1 MRRIALLLLPLLLTA
16 CVEDAA
22 TYYVDAGNNQHTLTI
37 QRSQSYFWN
46 DEVTVRV
53 LASRLPDCQRRFD
66 LDAMPADEVEIEL
79 LSNGD
84 NLWTLR
90 AGKQLWRVDTQTCGM
105 QPDPKD
111 DPGQLVGTFK
121 PEGDKLVFE
130 PATAPTSGPAA
141 ANAEAAVAA
150 AASSDGAA
158 PAGPAAAPA
167 AAAAL
172 PAASQ

>member
-22 TYYVDAGNNQHTLTI
+22 TYYVNPGSNDHTLTI

-66 LDAMPADEVEIEL
+66 LDTMPADDVEIEL

-90 AGKQLWRVDTQTCGM
+90 AGKQLWRIDTQTCGM

-111 DPGQLVGTFK
+111 DPGQLIGTFK
-121 PEGDKLVFE
+121 PDGDHLVFE
-130 PATAPTSGPAA
+130 PATGPTSGPAA
-141 ANAEAAVAA
+141 AEADATAT
-150 AASSDGAA
+150 AASADAAA
-158 PAGPAAAPA
+158 PAPAAAAPA
-167 AAAAL
+167 AA
-172 PAASQ
+172 Q

>member
-22 TYYVDAGNNQHTLTI
+22 TYYVAPGNNDHTLTI
-37 QRSQSYFWN
+37 QRSQAYFWN
-46 DEVTVRV
+46 DEVTVQL

-66 LDAMPADEVEIEL
+66 LDTMPADDVEIEL

-105 QPDPKD
+105 QADPKD
-111 DPGQLVGTFK
+111 DPGQLLAPSSRT
-121 PEGDKLVFE
+121 
-130 PATAPTSGPAA
+130 ATTWSSRRSRRRPAA
-141 ANAEAAVAA
+141 RR
-150 AASSDGAA
+150 
-158 PAGPAAAPA
+158 PPMP
-167 AAAAL
+167 
-172 PAASQ
+172 PPQ

>member
-22 TYYVDAGNNQHTLTI
+22 TYYVDPGNNNHTLTI

-66 LDAMPADEVEIEL
+66 LDAMPADDVEIEL

-111 DPGQLVGTFK
+111 DPGQLLGTFK
-121 PEGDKLVFE
+121 PDGDKLVFE

-141 ANAEAAVAA
+141 ANADAA
-150 AASSDGAA
+150 AAAAAAAA
-158 PAGPAAAPA
+158 PATDAAAPA
-167 AAAAL
+167 APSASAAPAAAH
-172 PAASQ
+172 